1 MSCVCNFICHIHS
14 KKSPHDR
21 RLSGWL
27 GSTLD
32 SLLGSPERVAGIREL
47 LSRLTDGSI
56 KEVILATN
64 PDVEGEATA
73 AYIARL
79 IKPLGVR
86 VTRIAHGIPVGADL
100 EYTDEVTLSK
110 AFSGRSDM

>member
-1 MSCVCNFICHIHS
+1 MRDYNGQYHVLHGVI
-14 KKSPHDR
+14 SPMQGIGPDDIR
-21 RLSGWL
+21 
-27 GSTLD
+27 
-32 SLLGSPERVAGIREL
+32 IREL